1 MAYNIRGKTLSTVIP
16 ASLYNKYP
24 NFVTFLDKYYDWS
37 RKSTLMLNS
46 AQGNLNLSSKFYG
59 MTSEFY
65 VDREVTNT
73 LDKSYTV
80 DFDGQRTYLPTEK
93 LIGVRPLTSP
103 LILTIGT
110 ERDYVF
116 EKISN
121 PKLTFY
127 YDQQYKITNSTGATV
142 YIKDQQTIGSGDQ
155 YTTGVTTDGTTITI
169 TTTSDTPRLYYTVD
183 GYDGIGIIDVEAV
196 PADYS
201 YDVLNVINTT
211 IPDAGGYTNSVYG
224 FGIIENILFN
234 PDYLVDSFSTLTT
247 RDAPDAFYLKYL
259 DSYGLGD
266 LFSTTIRNRSSADDF
281 VRFLNSK
288 GTPNAIKFFF
298 QAFFQKDVEM
308 SFPGE
313 NMIKSSVGDYFIKQ
327 KMILTATKPL
337 ELTRNRR
344 MKGETSG
351 AYVTIESVLYNAPND
366 YYEVSINE
374 STIDGTFL
382 IGESILVLDNAD
394 AAIEY
399 DIDGV
404 LQGIFTKADITQ
416 PGIEYDKG
424 EIISNTYTIEGL
436 PKTIGFTVDDITTTG
451 IEDTTITS
459 GGTNYVVG
467 DRLHY
472 PKPAERLEFSATINA
487 TGQAGPIVFAGPNNE
502 YTYAAGVVP
511 SIKITLEDDVKNS
524 TLFTTDSGTYNDC
537 LVEINGIEYTAT
549 DIVEATPDVLTLPAI
564 AAGTTLTIKAGQ
576 LIRVSVAAAKIV
588 DRLTD
593 TSFFD
598 TTEGVVNTAA
608 TGYVSRVHATTG
620 AIEEIKLDNAGAGY
634 RKRPTTTSGITIIT
648 DGKTLTHPSLVGT
661 AASKSTVTH
670 PTHNSI
676 THSAE
681 AGFIVGEE
689 ITGDI
694 SGASGTVIK
703 ETSNTSLQVTGVAE
717 GNSFISGS
725 QILEHDDPSPVFVA
739 GRTLTGAIS
748 GAVGTVVAIPAPSA
762 THTTVSN
769 VVGGPFINEPTA
781 TGTTGGSTAF
791 VIGETITQ
799 ATTLAKGRVTGTSGD
814 AATTTNS
821 AGAISYTTLSGTFSG
836 NNLITATSG
845 ATIGA
850 TIAYATGEVVTEST
864 SSNTATLS
872 AANPITRDTITG
884 SVSGATATVSNVV
897 GSFGKGET
905 VTGTNVALTISG
917 GTTFPV
923 GNQLNQTILTHPA
936 PGQAFVVGTTV
947 SQDTTNAAGV
957 VIASATGLTH
967 VRDLGLGTWG
977 TGTDVVTTRTLTHLA
992 HTGNAFTVGETL
1004 TQAASGTDPTGVVV
1018 RSNIDFTEFRDL
1030 GTATWNTTDNVTGGT
1045 SSITLSNAHLT
1056 AVSAAGVTNTAANL
1070 DTVTIGKG
1078 IVAYSDSISTVLKDV
1093 TGTFVAGA
1101 GLTDYETVA
1110 VENATISAIVTGS
1123 TGTVQSHD
1131 GFQTLTTNGSLAVGD
1146 TITDSAGTPATATIV
1161 SVDGDEYE
1169 LTHPGGGTLGVGKTI
1184 TQVSSGATGTVIAG
1198 GNADKTLFRNLA
1210 SATWVT
1216 DQNVGDGTTTVTAAN
1231 LDRVTFTSGNSSL
1244 SHTKH
1249 DGLPF
1254 TVGETLTQASSG
1266 ATGTVLN
1273 GSTADETIFKDLN
1286 TAAWVTTQNVVGG
1299 TSAITL
1305 TAANLNAVHIG
1316 TSTIVIKEASKKFLV
1331 GNVTA
1336 DSQTVAARNV
1346 TATTNETMLVAPAT
1360 GRFVAGDI
1368 ITGGTTGAVTEI
1380 STIDSL
1386 FTIGETVTQASSNAT
1401 GKVVSTSDT
1410 RTTVTDVS
1418 GTFDASNLVTGASSN
1433 MTATPSAVTT
1443 GASANLSSVGENFG
1457 GAKSVSITTEVIG
1470 ITSDSTVN
1478 LTRSD
1483 VADGTNNNA
1492 EVILRSGYYK
1502 DYGKIFN
1509 DVTGYLSETSQKI
1522 TDSYRYQDFSYAI
1535 KSDLNYKDF
1544 AYLLKKLAHPAGMIF
1559 FNEFFIVK
1567 SFQQKL
1573 NKGVATATKQWTI
1586 NIHKTSTTKLAHAAQ
1601 TFTVGLKITG
1611 GTSGA
1616 TGRVAVAHHRLSTT
1630 LDRVRGTFVAGET
1643 LTQEGGSTAVVAGSG
1658 VNDIDKLHLIFS
1670 ASSMSAI
1677 KDFFVRYHIQRPY
1690 DDQFQWLSESVA
1702 SFGNYIST
1710 GSHDYNNSNLI
1721 STYINSPIN
1730 EKAIIRRDGVKG
1742 IPFQNFRQTEKIKT
1756 VTGTGT
1762 VGFADTTTVSS
1773 SGPPGPV
1780 ITVTGGSSDFI
1791 NQCSPRDIIT
1801 AGSHKLLV
1809 VAVASDTS
1817 LTAQRVSVAGSTGT
1831 VSGQS
1836 FTIEQK
1842 RINELNNATFDDLI
1856 QHGYG
1861 TTIQD
1866 VNRQFLSG
1874 SELTMDQFKDVF
1886 AV

>member
-37 RKSTLMLNS
+37 RKSILYLNN

-93 LIGVRPLTSP
+93 FIGVRPLTSP
-103 LILTIGT
+103 LTLTIGT
-110 ERDYVF
+110 ARDYVF

-155 YTTGVTTDGTTITI
+155 YTTGVTTDGTTTTI
-169 TTTSDTPRLYYTVD
+169 TTTSATPRLYYTVD

-211 IPDAGGYTNSVYG
+211 EPDAGGYTNSVYG
-224 FGIIENILFN
+224 FGRIQNILFN
-234 PDYLVDSFSTLTT
+234 PDYLVDTFDTLTT
-247 RDAPDAFYLKYL
+247 RDTPDAFYYKYL
-259 DSYGLGD
+259 ESYGLGE
-266 LFSTTIRNRSSADDF
+266 LFSKTIRNRSSADDF

-288 GTPNAIKFFF
+288 GTPSATKFFF
-298 QAFFQKDVEM
+298 NAFFQKDVEI

-313 NMIKSSVGDYFIKQ
+313 NMIKSSVGDYFVKQ
-327 KMILTATKPL
+327 KMILTSTKPL

-344 MKGETSG
+344 LKGNDSG

-366 YYEVSINE
+366 YYEVFIND

-382 IGESILVLDNAD
+382 IGESILVLDNTD

-399 DIDGV
+399 DIEGI
-404 LQGIFTKADITQ
+404 LKGIFTKADITQ

-424 EIISNTYTIEGL
+424 EVISNTYTIEGL
-436 PKTIGFTVDDITTTG
+436 SKTIGFTVDDITTTG

-472 PKPAERLEFSATINA
+472 PKPTERVEFSATINA
-487 TGQAGPIVFAGPNNE
+487 TGQSSPISFTGPNNE
-502 YTYAAGVVP
+502 YTYAAGVTP
-511 SIKITLEDDVKNS
+511 SIKITLEDDAKNT
-524 TLFTTDSGTYNDC
+524 TLFTTDSDTYNSC
-537 LVEINGIEYTAT
+537 LVEIGGIQYTAT

-564 AAGTTLTIKAGQ
+564 ATGETLTIQAGQ
-576 LIRVSVAAAKIV
+576 LIRVTIAAAKIV

-598 TTEGVVNTAA
+598 TTAGVVNTAA

-620 AIEEIKLDNAGAGY
+620 AIEEIKIDNAGAGY

-689 ITGDI
+689 ITGDV
-694 SGASGTVIK
+694 SGASGIAIK

-717 GNSFISGS
+717 ENQF
-725 QILEHDDPSPVFVA
+725 
-739 GRTLTGAIS
+739 
-748 GAVGTVVAIPAPSA
+748 
-762 THTTVSN
+762 
-769 VVGGPFINEPTA
+769 
-781 TGTTGGSTAF
+781 
-791 VIGETITQ
+791 
-799 ATTLAKGRVTGTSGD
+799 
-814 AATTTNS
+814 
-821 AGAISYTTLSGTFSG
+821 
-836 NNLITATSG
+836 
-845 ATIGA
+845 
-850 TIAYATGEVVTEST
+850 ST
-864 SSNTATLS
+864 S
-872 AANPITRDTITG
+872 DTITG
-884 SVSGATATVSNVV
+884 QVSGATATVSAVV

-905 VTGTNVALTISG
+905 ITGTNVALTISG

-923 GNQLNQTILTHPA
+923 GNVLNQTVLTHA
-936 PGQAFVVGTTV
+936 DHSGSAFTAGTII

-957 VIASATGLTH
+957 VVASTADVTH

-977 TGTDVVTTRTLTHLA
+977 TSTDVVTVRTLTHLA

-1018 RSNIDFTEFRDL
+1018 TANADFTEFRDL
-1030 GTATWNTTDNVTGGT
+1030 GTATWNATDNVTGGT
-1045 SSITLSNAHLT
+1045 SSITLSASHLSAVSSAGVTLAAGHLT
-1056 AVSAAGVTNTAANL
+1056 A
-1070 DTVTIGKG
+1070 VTIGKG
-1078 IVAYSDSISTVLKDV
+1078 TVAYSDSINTVLKDV
-1093 TGTFVAGA
+1093 TGSFVASS
-1101 GLTDYETVA
+1101 GLDDYETVA

-1131 GFQTLTTNGSLAVGD
+1131 GLQTLITNGSLPVGAAIED
-1146 TITDSAGTPATATIV
+1146 AAGTPATATIV

-1169 LTHPGGGTLGVGKTI
+1169 LTHPSSGITAFTVGSTITQGSATGIVKAGGDADKTIFQNLGTATWTNSTNVTQSSPSSITLTAAHLTRVTFRSGTSVLTHPGGGTFTVGETI
-1184 TQVSSGATGTVIAG
+1184 TQATTGATGTV
-1198 GNADKTLFRNLA
+1198 
-1210 SATWVT
+1210 
-1216 DQNVGDGTTTVTAAN
+1216 Q
-1231 LDRVTFTSGNSSL
+1231 SGSS
-1244 SHTKH
+1244 
-1249 DGLPF
+1249 
-1254 TVGETLTQASSG
+1254 
-1266 ATGTVLN
+1266 N
-1273 GSTADETIFKDLN
+1273 DETIFKDLN
-1286 TAAWVTTQNVVGG
+1286 SAAWVDDENVTGG
-1299 TSAITL
+1299 TSAVTVSSGDID
-1305 TAANLNAVHIG
+1305 AVVIG
-1316 TSTIVIKEASKKFLV
+1316 SSTIVIKEASKIFSV

-1336 DSQTVAARNV
+1336 TSQTVAARTI
-1346 TATTNETMLVAPAT
+1346 TATTNKTMLVAPAT

-1368 ITGGTTGAVTEI
+1368 ITGGTTGAVTEL

-1386 FTIGETVTQASSNAT
+1386 FTIGETVTQASSGAT
-1401 GKVVSTSDT
+1401 GKVVSTADT
-1410 RTTVTDVS
+1410 RMTVTNVS
-1418 GTFDASNLVTGASSN
+1418 GTFNTSNIVTGALSDMS
-1433 MTATPSAVTT
+1433 TTPSAVTT
-1443 GASANLSSVGENFG
+1443 GASANLTSLGENFG

-1470 ITSDSTVN
+1470 VTTESTVN

-1492 EVILRSGYYK
+1492 EVILRSGYYR

-1559 FNEFFIVK
+1559 FNDFFIVK

-1573 NKGVATATKQWTI
+1573 NNGVSTATKEITI
-1586 NIHKTSTTKLAHAAQ
+1586 NIHKTSTTKFSHSEQ
-1601 TFTVGLKITG
+1601 TFTVGRKLTG
-1611 GTSGA
+1611 STSGA
-1616 TGRVAVAHHRLSTT
+1616 TGIVKAKHNKLLTT
-1630 LDRVRGTFVAGET
+1630 LDRVNGTFVAGET
-1643 LTQEGGSTAVVAGSG
+1643 VTEEISNNTATTAPVVLTHPDHSGSAFTVGGTISQVTTNASGTVSVASTDSTSIVDLALGTWGTSTNVVAARTLTHSNHDKAAFTVGETLTQASTSATGYVISSTVDATIFRDLGGGTWGTANNVTGGSSSIVLTAANLSAVSAAGVTLTAAHLDKASTTSG
-1658 VNDIDKLHLIFS
+1658 VDIIDKLDLIFS
-1670 ASSMSAI
+1670 ASSLSAI
-1677 KDFFVRYHIQRPY
+1677 IDYFVRYNAQRPF
-1690 DDQFQWLSESVA
+1690 DDQFQWLNESVA
-1702 SFGNYIST
+1702 SFGNYIGT
-1710 GSHDYNNSNLI
+1710 IGSEVYNNSNVI
-1721 STYINSPIN
+1721 STYADVQIN
-1730 EKAIIRRDGVKG
+1730 EKSIIKRDGVKST
-1742 IPFQNFRQTEKIKT
+1742 PFENFRQTERIKT

-1856 QHGYG
+1856 QHGYD